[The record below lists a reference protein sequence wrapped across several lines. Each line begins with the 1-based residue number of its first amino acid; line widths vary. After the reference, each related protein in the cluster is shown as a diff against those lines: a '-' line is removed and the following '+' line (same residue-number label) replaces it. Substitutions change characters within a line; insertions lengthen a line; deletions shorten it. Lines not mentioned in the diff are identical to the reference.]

1 MARRIQIKR
10 RIGSPGR
17 PDELAPGE
25 LAYTD
30 PLTDAGDALFI
41 GNGEFVKTLV
51 SAERQV
57 ELDGEQII
65 RGEKTIDIANLKITG
80 GQAGDVIETDGE
92 GNLRWTSAGGGGLP
106 TGFVGD
112 TLDDEAP
119 YGWVLA
125 FGTIGNAASEATNRA
140 HADCERLFKMMYRI
154 YPDEIAPVSDG
165 RGESADAD
173 WLANKTIGG
182 LDFRGVVR
190 AGMDDMG
197 EEAAGRLTGYLL
209 GMIGGLES
217 VALSGAQ
224 MPVHAHGASGAGL
237 VGWNLSGGTGRAVGT
252 ADGVNSGHFQ
262 EVAVSVQNAGG
273 NQAHLNVQPTR
284 TVTTI
289 IKL

>member
-1 MARRIQIKR
+1 MARTIQIKR
-10 RIGSPGR
+10 RIGTPGP
-17 PDELAPGE
+17 PDALAAGE

-30 PLTDAGDALFI
+30 PLTDVGDALYI
-41 GNGEFVKTLV
+41 GNGEHVKTLV

-57 ELDGEQII
+57 EVDGEQTI
-65 RGEKTIDIANLKITG
+65 RGEKTIDIAKLKVLG
-80 GQAGDVIETDGE
+80 GQPGDGIETDGE
-92 GNLRWTSAGGGGLP
+92 GNLSFRSSAGGGLP

-119 YGWVLA
+119 VGWVLA
-125 FGTIGNAASEATNRA
+125 FGTIGDAASEATNRA
-140 HADCERLFKMMYRI
+140 HADCERLFKMMYRV

-165 RGESADAD
+165 RGDSADAD
-173 WLANKTIGG
+173 WLAHKTIGG

-190 AGMDDMG
+190 AGMDTMG
-197 EEAAGRLTGYLL
+197 EIAAGRLTGYVL
-209 GMIGGLES
+209 GWIGGAEAVVLS
-217 VALSGAQ
+217 VAQ
-224 MPVHAHGASGAGL
+224 MPSHAHGASGAGL
-237 VGWNLSGGTGRAVGT
+237 VGWNLSGGTSRAVGT

-262 EVAVSVQNAGG
+262 EVAVSVQSNGG